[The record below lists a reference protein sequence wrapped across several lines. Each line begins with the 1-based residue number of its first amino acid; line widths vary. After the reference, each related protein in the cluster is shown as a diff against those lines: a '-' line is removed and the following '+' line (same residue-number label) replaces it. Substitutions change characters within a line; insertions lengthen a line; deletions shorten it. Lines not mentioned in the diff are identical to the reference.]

1 MIPELNTQ
9 VSQLHEESVQPQ
21 YLDKNSDMNEMIRQ
35 LDDKMATF
43 KKLEETGVKY
53 NEWQEHLNTPT
64 TNFDNIDDL
73 REEVTSRHLLWHS
86 LSEWQSLKD
95 VYEKTLFV
103 EINDKDIADKA
114 DYYAKIANRLDK
126 SLPSNPIQ
134 VALKEMVETFKG
146 AMPIVTA
153 LRAPEL
159 TEAHW
164 NDINNLIDGTI
175 NVEEEGFTLQSLIN
189 LDVVQYMEEIQAISN
204 RAKGEA
210 KLKDLLGKV

>member
-1 MIPELNTQ
+1 MRDKIDLYGQFYSVLDDLGMQKLKKDDKTNHTEAEMNIKKLTDIIQNVESKIEQETERFKRELQEMIPTLNME
-9 VSQLHEESVQPQ
+9 VSQLHEEAVQPQ

-35 LDDKMATF
+35 LDDKMAVF

-86 LSEWQSLKD
+86 LSEWQGLKD

-103 EINDKDIADKA
+103 EINDKDIAEKA

-126 SLPSNPIQ
+126 SLPSNPI
-134 VALKEMVETFKG
+134 
-146 AMPIVTA
+146 
-153 LRAPEL
+153 
-159 TEAHW
+159 
-164 NDINNLIDGTI
+164 
-175 NVEEEGFTLQSLIN
+175 
-189 LDVVQYMEEIQAISN
+189 
-204 RAKGEA
+204 
-210 KLKDLLGKV
+210 

>member
-1 MIPELNTQ
+1 MIPELNMQ
-9 VSQLHEESVQPQ
+9 VSTLHEESVQPQ

-53 NEWQEHLNTPT
+53 NVWQEHLNTPT

-103 EINDKDIADKA
+103 EINDKEIAEKA

-126 SLPSNPIQ
+126 SLPANPI
-134 VALKEMVETFKG
+134 
-146 AMPIVTA
+146 
-153 LRAPEL
+153 
-159 TEAHW
+159 
-164 NDINNLIDGTI
+164 
-175 NVEEEGFTLQSLIN
+175 
-189 LDVVQYMEEIQAISN
+189 
-204 RAKGEA
+204 
-210 KLKDLLGKV
+210 